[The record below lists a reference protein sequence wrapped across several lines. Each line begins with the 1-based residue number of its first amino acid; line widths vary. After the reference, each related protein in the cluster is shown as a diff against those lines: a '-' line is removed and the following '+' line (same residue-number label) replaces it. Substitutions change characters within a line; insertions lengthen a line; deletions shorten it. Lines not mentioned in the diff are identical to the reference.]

1 MKDSLWIVIAV
12 TAVFV
17 GFLIGYSLP
26 PLIEVGMI
34 GGGGGEKAE
43 LKSKLDQ
50 ETQDY
55 YRDLLEER

>member
-1 MKDSLWIVIAV
+1 MKDSLWIVIVV
-12 TAVFV
+12 TAVFI

-34 GGGGGEKAE
+34 GGGGEKAE

-55 YRDLLEER
+55 YRGLLEEK